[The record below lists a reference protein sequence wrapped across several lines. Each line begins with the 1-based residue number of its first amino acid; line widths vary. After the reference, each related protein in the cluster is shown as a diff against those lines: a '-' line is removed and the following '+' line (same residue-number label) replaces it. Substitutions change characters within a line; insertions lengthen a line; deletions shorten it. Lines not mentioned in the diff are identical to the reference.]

1 MLPNTPAPTT
11 GADSTRPDKPW
22 QIYMLRGQQWVPVGA
37 CGTRALAETHMASLR
52 KMMRRNRF
60 QLVWEGQPNGAA

>member
-1 MLPNTPAPTT
+1 MLPNAAAPTT
-11 GADSTRPDKPW
+11 GANSMRPSKPW

-37 CGTRALAETHMASLR
+37 CGSRALAETHIASLR

-60 QLVWEGQPNGAA
+60 QLICEGQADG